1 MTMRYSL
8 RNRIL
13 NEYVIP
19 IGILVQQ
26 NLYNWNNRKLRE
38 EVMSPKAQLGGIY
51 PRSEQLIELTRSY
64 DRAKTDL
71 DTVKRHVE
79 TDTLELVRLRDI
91 LRWSLRLAGP
101 TETHCRIS
109 GRRYNRNSL
118 RSMVRHQHVLQETDH
133 RRENR
138 SPRI

>member
-38 EVMSPKAQLGGIY
+38 QVMSPKAQLGGIY

-64 DRAKTDL
+64 DRSKTDL

-79 TDTLELVRLRDI
+79 TDTLELVKLQDDSGFET
-91 LRWSLRLAGP
+91 LSNGAFAWQYQLKHVVESLHGVTSR
-101 TETHCRIS
+101 THYAHCF
-109 GRRYNRNSL
+109 
-118 RSMVRHQHVLQETDH
+118 
-133 RRENR
+133 
-138 SPRI
+138 